1 MEFPSNCHEGGNSM
15 PTLVWLYF
23 TALLYDRGSASCV
36 ALADALETVSHD
48 RLTRMLQGH
57 WSGQTL
63 LERAFHTLFVWE
75 RGYLILDDTVLP
87 KPFATAIEG
96 LAWVFSSQERK
107 PVDGLSLVLLVW
119 TNGVLRIPLGIRL
132 WRKGGPSKDDL
143 ALELLS
149 YARNRLRCHPDYVVF
164 DAWYPSRALLKRIR
178 DYGWYFVCRLKKNRR
193 FNARPLRTY
202 RRHPYWAERGWLS
215 GGLKVLVVRHGKKY
229 YATNRLTLAAAEVR
243 QLYRVRSQIEEV
255 IRVCKDQL
263 AFTGCQARSER
274 AQLHHFTCCLIAY
287 CVLERERHDR
297 RLTIYK
303 LKRHLSCHGRTVR
316 LPALERL
323 RQTA

>member
-1 MEFPSNCHEGGNSM
+1 M
-15 PTLVWLYF
+15 PTLVWLYL
-23 TALLYDRGSASCV
+23 TALLYYRTSGSCV
-36 ALADALETVSHD
+36 ALAEALETVSHD
-48 RLTRMLQGH
+48 RLTRLLQSD

-63 LERAFHTLFVWE
+63 LELAFRTLFVWE

-107 PVDGLSLVLLVW
+107 PVYGFSLVLLVW
-119 TNGVLRIPLGIRL
+119 TNGTLRLPLGLRL
-132 WRKGGPSKDDL
+132 WRKAGPSKYDL

-149 YARNRLRCHPDYVVF
+149 YARNRLRCRPEYVLF

-193 FNARPLRTY
+193 FNGRAVRHY
-202 RRHPYWAERGWLS
+202 RRHPYWTASGWLS
-215 GGLKVLVVRHGKKY
+215 GGLKVLIVRHGKKY
-229 YATNRLTLAAAEVR
+229 YATNRLTLSAAEVR
-243 QLYRVRSQIEEV
+243 RVYGIRSQIEEV

-263 AFTGCQARSER
+263 GLTGCQARSQK
-274 AQLHHFTCCLIAY
+274 AQQHHIVCCLVAF
-287 CVLERERHDR
+287 CVLEQERHAR
-297 RLTIYK
+297 GLSIYK
-303 LKRHLSCHGRTVR
+303 LRRLLSFKGRSIA

-323 RQTA
+323 RRAA